1 FGADAQ
7 PGHGGDD
14 QPGLARNP
22 FSAGHPGR
30 STAGLQYLAIAGSG
44 HLRPVHANARLRARR
59 VGHAIDRV
67 LPYRDP
73 FLPVSHVARGR
84 EPPLELAMANQ
95 PKTSF
100 SPGHRWSIGLN
111 VILVILAVLAV
122 VVMVNYLSRDY
133 FLRLQLGTQS
143 KIQLSSRTLSLLHS
157 ITNPVKVIL
166 YYDKKEPLYTTVQDL

>member
-1 FGADAQ
+1 
-7 PGHGGDD
+7 
-14 QPGLARNP
+14 
-22 FSAGHPGR
+22 
-30 STAGLQYLAIAGSG
+30 
-44 HLRPVHANARLRARR
+44 
-59 VGHAIDRV
+59 
-67 LPYRDP
+67 
-73 FLPVSHVARGR
+73 
-84 EPPLELAMANQ
+84 MANQ

-143 KIQLSSRTLSLLHS
+143 KIQLSPRTLSLLHS

-166 YYDKKEPLYTTVQDL
+166 YYDKKEPLYTTVKDLLDQYSLVNPKISVQTVDYLRDPAAAQKTKTDYKLVSATEKNLVLFDCEGRVLPIDEPASRHRLR